1 MARKTPR
8 HRVFVSF
15 HEQDI
20 RYKERFVE
28 LMRGRMQDRSVDTGS
43 IDDAGR
49 KTDAIRNKIRDD
61 YIRDATVTV
70 VLIGRCTW
78 QRKHVDWEI
87 GGSLRRTKTNPRCG
101 LLGILLPNHPD
112 YGKRRRNL
120 RRVPPRLA
128 DNAQGDGPYVR
139 STIGPNVGHLHEVAG
154 WIDRAFTRR
163 RGPAPNQRRKAF
175 GRNHTK
181 RRCAQGWN

>member
-1 MARKTPR
+1 M
-8 HRVFVSF
+8 FVSF

-28 LMRGRMQDRSVDTGS
+28 LMRGRIQDRSVDTGS

-112 YGKRRRNL
+112 FGKRRRNL
-120 RRVPPRLA
+120 RRVPPTA
-128 DNAQGDGPYVR
+128 SG
-139 STIGPNVGHLHEVAG
+139 
-154 WIDRAFTRR
+154 
-163 RGPAPNQRRKAF
+163 
-175 GRNHTK
+175 
-181 RRCAQGWN
+181 

>member
-1 MARKTPR
+1 MARKAPR

-28 LMRGRMQDRSVDTGS
+28 LMRGRIQDRSVDTGS
-43 IDDAGR
+43 IDDTGR
-49 KTDAIRNKIRDD
+49 KTDTIRNKIRDE

-70 VLIGRCTW
+70 VLIGPCTW

-87 GGSLRRTKTNPRCG
+87 GGSLRDTRANSRCG
-101 LLGILLPNHPD
+101 LVGILLPNHPD
-112 YGKRRRNL
+112 HGKRRRNL

-128 DNAQGDGPYVR
+128 DNAQGDDPYVQVYDWPEPWAPAR
-139 STIGPNVGHLHEVAG
+139 VAG
-154 WIDRAFTRR
+154 WIHRAFTRR

-175 GRNHTK
+175 ARNHTK

>member
-1 MARKTPR
+1 MARTTPR

-20 RYKERFVE
+20 EYKERFVQ
-28 LMRGRMQDRSVDTGS
+28 LMRGRMQDRSVDTGN

-49 KTDAIRNKIRDD
+49 KTDTIRNKIRDD

-87 GGSLRRTKTNPRCG
+87 GGSLRSTRTNSRCG
-101 LLGILLPNHPD
+101 LLGILLPSHPD
-112 YGKRRRNL
+112 FGKRKRNL

-128 DNAQGDGPYVR
+128 DNAEGNDPYALIYDWPEPW
-139 STIGPNVGHLHEVAG
+139 TPAQVAR
-154 WIDRAFTRR
+154 WIHRAFTRR
-163 RGPAPNQRRKAF
+163 DGLPPDQSRSSFSQ
-175 GRNHTK
+175 NHTR
-181 RRCAQGWN
+181 RRCVQGWN